1 MALDFPP
8 SPNVGDKYYYP
19 DPVNGPYVY
28 QFNGTAWVI
37 DSVNIGSVTDVLGV
51 YPIVSNQNAITP
63 SISINQGGV
72 QTSKLDNDAGFVS
85 DPAPSFTIG
94 EPNPVIQLK
103 ADGSIVAGSS
113 GLPGTANSNT
123 GVIINSSFNLGGIN
137 LFQGA
142 LNIYNNDGSTTS
154 PNVILSQT
162 GAFTAPN
169 YSVTADGS
177 ATVTSAT
184 IGTATISTANITSYN
199 LQQLSSLP

>member
-19 DPVNGPYVY
+19 DPINGPYVY

-37 DSVNIGSVTDVLGV
+37 DGVNVGSVTDVLGIF
-51 YPIVSNQNAITP
+51 PIVSDQNATTP
-63 SISINQGGV
+63 TISINQGGV
-72 QTSKLDNDAGFVS
+72 QTSKLDNDAGFIS
-85 DPAPSFTIG
+85 NPATALTIG
-94 EPNPVIQLK
+94 VTSPVIELK
-103 ADGSIVAGSS
+103 GDGSIHCGAS

-123 GVIINSSFNLGGIN
+123 GVIIDSSFNLGGIN

-142 LNIYNNDGSTTS
+142 LNIYDNDGSTTS
-154 PNVILSQT
+154 PDVSLTKT

-169 YSVTADGS
+169 YSVSAAGA

-184 IGTATISTANITSYN
+184 IGTANIATYN
-199 LQQLSSLP
+199 LEQLDALPAS